1 MKRIILSTILLA
13 SAMIFALA
21 LGGDGGGD
29 DGNTPGPDTTPAED
43 TEVPGVDTIPGEDA
57 GEPGETMD
65 FVGMVEGFGMD
76 GQLVSNVT
84 VELFNNDTG
93 KGMGTTQVSDDD
105 GYVTFKDLEK
115 GKLYGFKCTLDNYK
129 DTFVWNIEVG
139 AIAEETLWILPNT
152 VYQMALG
159 LAGLTQ
165 EDDKSVVAGAVYWL
179 EGKEEIGIGCATV
192 TSEPPTEDVRY
203 MAEGNGLPTT
213 LANQPTTGCPD
224 TEANGR
230 YVVGNLPAGQVTMTA
245 TDASGAVVGSTTL
258 WSIAGAVAVSNI
270 YPNDDVTAQP
280 AAPCCD

>member
-13 SAMIFALA
+13 SAMIFTLA
-21 LGGDGGGD
+21 LGCDGGD
-29 DGNTPGPDTTPAED
+29 DKDKE
-43 TEVPGVDTIPGEDA
+43 PGVDTVVPADTATPDDTVAVDDGV
-57 GEPGETMD
+57 PGETMD

-84 VELFNNDTG
+84 VELYNNETG

-165 EDDKSVVAGAVYWL
+165 QADKSVVAGAVYWL
-179 EGKEEIGIGCATV
+179 EGSEEIGIGCATV
-192 TSEPPTEDVRY
+192 TSEPPTDDVRY

-213 LANQPTTGCPD
+213 LENQPNTGCPD
-224 TEANGR
+224 TEGNGR

-258 WSIAGAVAVSNI
+258 WSIAGTVSVSNI
-270 YPNDDVTAQP
+270 YPNEDVTEQP
-280 AAPCCD
+280 AAPCCN